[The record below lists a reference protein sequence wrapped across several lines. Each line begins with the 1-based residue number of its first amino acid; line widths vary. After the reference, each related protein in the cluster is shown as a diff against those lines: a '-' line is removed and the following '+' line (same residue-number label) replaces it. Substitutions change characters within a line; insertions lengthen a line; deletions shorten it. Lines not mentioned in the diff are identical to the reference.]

1 MNVSSLINQKLNFFK
16 NPHYLEIGVRNG
28 ETFFSIK
35 CRKKFGVDPNY
46 YFSKRFLL
54 KSLLRHYN
62 WGYKM
67 FRQKSDYFFHDA
79 AFFSNY
85 KISVAFIDGFHT
97 YEQSLMDVK
106 NCLRH
111 LELNG
116 TIIFHDCNP
125 QSEEAGSPK
134 LPRKPINWN
143 GDVWKTICQLRTLNE
158 YFDCFTIDADQGL
171 GVLKAKVKITDNI
184 LNLLSPLDNIT
195 ALTYKDLVANRTE
208 YIGLTKL
215 SELKIKNI

>member
-1 MNVSSLINQKLNFFK
+1 M
-16 NPHYLEIGVRNG
+16 
-28 ETFFSIK
+28 
-35 CRKKFGVDPNY
+35 
-46 YFSKRFLL
+46 
-54 KSLLRHYN
+54 
-62 WGYKM
+62 
-67 FRQKSDYFFHDA
+67 
-79 AFFSNY
+79 
-85 KISVAFIDGFHT
+85 HT
-97 YEQSLMDVK
+97 YEQSLEDAK

-116 TIIFHDCNP
+116 TIILHDCNP